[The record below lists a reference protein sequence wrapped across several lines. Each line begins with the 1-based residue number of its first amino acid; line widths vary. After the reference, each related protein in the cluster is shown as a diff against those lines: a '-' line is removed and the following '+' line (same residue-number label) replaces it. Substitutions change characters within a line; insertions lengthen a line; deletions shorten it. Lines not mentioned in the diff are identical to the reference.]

1 MIHLPLQQRR
11 FAFQLGFF
19 ALFVLAPVL
28 DLLRFD
34 LTRGHAY
41 LLGWEWTLGLSG
53 FAAGESGAGAVAL
66 NLLLRGLL
74 PILLVGGGLL
84 YVAWRWGRL
93 YCGWLCPHFSV
104 VETINGLM
112 RRAIGRPSL
121 WERTPLP
128 ALDADGTRLRRNAWY
143 WLPTLAAVLGFACL
157 WAVVLLT
164 YLLPPALVYGGLFS
178 ASLGRGPT
186 LFILF
191 ATLAFTVEFLLAR
204 HLFCRFGCAVGLF
217 QSLAWMANDRAMVV
231 GFDSERAAA
240 CHSCNNACDN
250 VCPMRLKPRTLKRRM
265 FTCTECAQCITAC
278 GQVQAGGLGDAQ
290 LAADPQPSLLRWV
303 AGADALPVV
312 TGRPAADSRPA
323 AQEQRPAAVPPRTGH
338 RLAPARLESQ
348 RPRSGPQIAPS
359 RSVATRAS
367 ASPDHGSA
375 PPCVAPSAEHGR
387 ARAATDSMP
396 AGRCRPARSS
406 DRGGAVAAE
415 TAAAHGN
422 H

>member
-1 MIHLPLQQRR
+1 MIAVPLQQHR
-11 FAFQLGFF
+11 FALQLGFF

-53 FAAGESGAGAVAL
+53 FIDGEVGAGTVAL

-112 RRAIGRPSL
+112 RRASGRPSL
-121 WERTPLP
+121 WERKPLP
-128 ALDADGTRLRRNAWY
+128 ELEPDGTRLRRNAWY
-143 WLPTLAAVLGFACL
+143 WLPTLAAVLGFAFL

-164 YLLPPALVYGGLFS
+164 YLLPPALVYGGLLS
-178 ASLGRGPT
+178 GTLARGPS

-217 QSLAWMANDRAMVV
+217 QSLAWMANDRAMVI
-231 GFDSERAAA
+231 GFDGARADV
-240 CHSCNNACDN
+240 CHDCNNACDN
-250 VCPMRLKPRTLKRRM
+250 ACPMRLKPRTLKRRM
-265 FTCTECAQCITAC
+265 FTCTECAQCISAC
-278 GQVQAGGLGDAQ
+278 TQVQAGGLGDAR
-290 LAADPQPSLLRWV
+290 LATHPRPSLLRWV
-303 AGADALPVV
+303 EGAGALPVV
-312 TGRPAADSRPA
+312 TGRPA
-323 AQEQRPAAVPPRTGH
+323 VPEEPQ
-338 RLAPARLESQ
+338 RLAPSERALEAEQPVS
-348 RPRSGPQIAPS
+348 PAGDGPALDRQGKPS
-359 RSVATRAS
+359 S
-367 ASPDHGSA
+367 
-375 PPCVAPSAEHGR
+375 R
-387 ARAATDSMP
+387 ARATNPRVLGAFTVDPPARRQQHQASSLAP
-396 AGRCRPARSS
+396 ADAAGASRRAGR
-406 DRGGAVAAE
+406 
-415 TAAAHGN
+415 H
-422 H
+422 